1 MRCLRHITRRISI
14 AAALTARSGG
24 HFRARV
30 LGAMTGLCLL
40 LFPALT
46 SSGQATTLVQ
56 DGTRPTVDLELV
68 LAVDVSRS
76 MDPEEQLLQQA
87 GYIAAFRNP
96 EVIDAIQGGPLGRI
110 AVTYF
115 EWAGSGLVREVV
127 PWTVVDGPQSA
138 EAVALM
144 LAAAEPGR
152 LSRTSISGALT
163 EALRQFDRSPYSSPR
178 RVIDVSGDGPNNQG
192 EPVEWTRD
200 RVLERGIVIN
210 GLPVMLRPSYSGF
223 FDISELDIYYED
235 CVIGGFGAFIVP
247 VQNPDEF
254 ATAIRRKLVLE
265 IAGRTPVAAPRIVPV
280 QSGGPLAKMDCLI
293 GERLWN
299 QWFNSME

>member
-1 MRCLRHITRRISI
+1 MT
-14 AAALTARSGG
+14 
-24 HFRARV
+24 
-30 LGAMTGLCLL
+30 TGLCLL
-40 LFPALT
+40 LFLALT
-46 SSGQATTLVQ
+46 GSGQATTLAQ
-56 DGTRPTVDLELV
+56 DGTRPAVDLELV

-76 MDPEEQLLQQA
+76 MDPQEQLLQQA

-115 EWAGSGLVREVV
+115 EWAGSGLVRELV

-138 EAVALM
+138 EAVAVM

-192 EPVEWTRD
+192 EPVEWARD
-200 RVLERGIVIN
+200 RALERGIVIN

-247 VQNPDEF
+247 VQSADHF

-265 IAGRTPVAAPRIVPV
+265 IAGRMPEQAPRLIPA
-280 QSGGPLAKMDCLI
+280 QSSGPLAKMDCLI
-293 GERLWN
+293 GEKLWD
-299 QWFNSME
+299 QWFNNME

>member
-96 EVIDAIQGGPLGRI
+96 EVIDAIQGGFLGRI

-115 EWAGSGLVREVV
+115 EWAGSALVREVV

-144 LAAAEPGR
+144 LAAA
-152 LSRTSISGALT
+152 
-163 EALRQFDRSPYSSPR
+163 
-178 RVIDVSGDGPNNQG
+178 
-192 EPVEWTRD
+192 
-200 RVLERGIVIN
+200 
-210 GLPVMLRPSYSGF
+210 
-223 FDISELDIYYED
+223 
-235 CVIGGFGAFIVP
+235 
-247 VQNPDEF
+247 
-254 ATAIRRKLVLE
+254 
-265 IAGRTPVAAPRIVPV
+265 
-280 QSGGPLAKMDCLI
+280 
-293 GERLWN
+293 
-299 QWFNSME
+299 